1 MDCLQEIEQK
11 SKYFAK
17 LVFINLSF
25 LKLYLKHMRGDVF
38 SQFFRAVT
46 ENIYL
51 DGRLGCCV

>member
-1 MDCLQEIEQK
+1 MDCLQETEQK

-38 SQFFRAVT
+38 
-46 ENIYL
+46 
-51 DGRLGCCV
+51 

>member
-25 LKLYLKHMRGDVF
+25 LVTLFKAHERRCFLTVF
-38 SQFFRAVT
+38 
-46 ENIYL
+46 
-51 DGRLGCCV
+51 